1 MNTHCATAALAGLL
15 LAGTIA
21 EASAWTRQATVTT
34 ARGTY
39 TVNSAGGCAGGT
51 CSGTRTV
58 TGPYGG
64 TVIRGGS
71 ITQTAPGQYQYSGA
85 VTGPYGRTVTRSGTI
100 TKTAPGQ
107 YQYSGTTTGPYGGTV
122 TRQGTVV
129 VNPPRY

>member
-1 MNTHCATAALAGLL
+1 MSIHFATAGLAGLL

-21 EASAWTRQATVTT
+21 EASAWTRQGTVTT

-39 TVNSAGGCAGGT
+39 AVNGAGSCAGGT

-64 TVIRGGS
+64 TV
-71 ITQTAPGQYQYSGA
+71 
-85 VTGPYGRTVTRSGTI
+85 TRSGTV

-107 YQYSGTTTGPYGGTV
+107 YQYTGTVTGPYGGTA
-122 TRQGTVV
+122 TRSGTVV
-129 VNPPRY
+129 VTRPPY